1 MSGLKSRK
9 PLSVQEHLRDRVA
22 NALRAALISGDL
34 QPGVI
39 YSAPTLAAEYG
50 VSATPVREAML
61 DLAREGLVEAVRNKG
76 FRVTELSDRDLD
88 EYTEIRSLIE
98 IPTIGRVTRSAS
110 REQLEALRPMAEEI
124 VAAADRG
131 DLIAYL
137 ESDRSFHLGL
147 LALAGN
153 ARLLET
159 VADLRKRSRLYG
171 LADLSQEGALV
182 GSAREHTALLDIMI
196 AGDAEGAEEHM
207 RHHLAHVRTLWAA
220 RKRGA
225 ERPARTLG
233 PR

>member
-1 MSGLKSRK
+1 MVSRTDG
-9 PLSVQEHLRDRVA
+9 PAPGQLTCC
-22 NALRAALISGDL
+22 RAATW
-34 QPGVI
+34 PGR
-39 YSAPTLAAEYG
+39 A
-50 VSATPVREAML
+50 RRH
-61 DLAREGLVEAVRNKG
+61 REGLVEAVRNKG

-110 REQLEALRPMAEEI
+110 RERLEALRPMAEEL

-137 ESDRSFHLGL
+137 ESDRRFHLGL

-159 VADLRKRSRLYG
+159 VADLRKLSRLYG

-207 RHHLAHVRTLWAA
+207 RHHLAHVRTLWAG
-220 RKRGA
+220 RKREA

-233 PR
+233 SR